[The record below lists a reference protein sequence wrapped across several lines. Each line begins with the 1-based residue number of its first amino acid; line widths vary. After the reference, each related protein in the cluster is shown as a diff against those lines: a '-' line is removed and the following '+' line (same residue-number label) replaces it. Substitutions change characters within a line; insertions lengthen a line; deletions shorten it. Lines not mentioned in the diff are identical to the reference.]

1 MQKIFSLMVAL
12 LVSLSFVATD
22 ADAKR
27 FGGGK
32 SIGKQRSYNQQQQ
45 QATPK
50 PAQAPGSAA
59 TPAGGSRWLGP
70 LAGLAA
76 GGLLASL
83 FFGDG
88 FDGIKPMDIMLL
100 LGIAAA
106 AFFIFRAMRRKQAL
120 AQPMRF
126 ASANTSHQLS
136 LDPAPPFGG
145 SSAVNVPSSRPSWFE
160 DEPFLREAKVHF
172 IRLQAAYDSAD
183 LSDIR
188 EYVTPEMFAEISM
201 QIQERGGVAQKTEVM
216 TVNADMLDVVTEGD
230 KVTASVKFSGLIREE
245 ANGPAEPFNEIW
257 HIQKSLNGT
266 DGKWYVSGIQ
276 QVE

>member
-88 FDGIKPMDIMLL
+88 FDGIKPMDVMLL

-126 ASANTSHQLS
+126 ASANTGHQLA

-145 SSAVNVPSSRPSWFE
+145 SSGVNVPSSRPAWFE

-183 LSDIR
+183 LNDIR

-266 DGKWYVSGIQ
+266 DGKWYISGIQ